1 MPWYEYVF
9 GISSA
14 VGMIFSLI
22 TLITTSSTKS
32 ALKKYRK
39 KLDIEALQKAL
50 VDYANVKNK
59 GNVNRQTESL
69 AFLTREI
76 DRYTILYKGKISDDL
91 KSALSTTRNDISSL
105 NGNLHDKNLQNAL
118 NANISTLS
126 IYLEKESASIPT

>member
-14 VGMIFSLI
+14 VGMVFSLI

-32 ALKKYRK
+32 ALKKYRN

-69 AFLTREI
+69 AILTREI
-76 DRYTILYKGKISDDL
+76 DRYTIFYKGKISDDL

-105 NGNLHDKNLQNAL
+105 NGNLHDKNLQGAL